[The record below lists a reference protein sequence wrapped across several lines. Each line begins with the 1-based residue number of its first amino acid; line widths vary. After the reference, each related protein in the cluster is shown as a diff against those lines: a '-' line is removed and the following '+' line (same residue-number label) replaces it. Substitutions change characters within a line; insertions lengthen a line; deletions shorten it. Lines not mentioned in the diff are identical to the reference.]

1 MLERLTPVS
10 EAGLKIR
17 VGIGAL
23 RIGIRELGV
32 GEGGGLWPEARH
44 GGGPHH
50 RLWARVEVGHR
61 ASAEIGS

>member
-10 EAGLKIR
+10 EAGLKIG
-17 VGIGAL
+17 VGIGSL
-23 RIGIRELGV
+23 GIRVRQLGV

-50 RLWARVEVGHR
+50 RLWARVVVGHGT
-61 ASAEIGS
+61 AAEIGS

>member
-10 EAGLKIR
+10 EACLEIG

-23 RIGIRELGV
+23 RIGVGELGV
-32 GEGGGLWPEARH
+32 GEGGGLRSNARH

-50 RLWARVEVGHR
+50 RLRPRVEVGHR

>member
-1 MLERLTPVS
+1 MLKRLTPVS
-10 EAGLKIR
+10 EAGLKIG
-17 VGIGAL
+17 VGIGSL
-23 RIGIRELGV
+23 GIRVRQLGV

-50 RLWARVEVGHR
+50 RLRARIEVGHR